1 MNRVIRACVELGSQ
15 NPIVSIHDQGA
26 GGNGNVLKEI
36 VEPIGAKIEVC
47 EQYVGCNSCAN
58 FQWQIRK
65 ILVGDETLSVL
76 EIWGAEYQEAD
87 ALLIKPEDMEFFSSL
102 CQREGCPVA
111 YVGVVTGDGRVVVH
125 DEKDD
130 STPFDLELDHV
141 LGKMPR
147 KTFNSNRMKV
157 DAQPLN
163 LDLKQTSDYNAA
175 TKSILDRVLRLLSVG
190 SKRFLVHKV
199 DRSVSGLIAQQ
210 QCVGPLH
217 IPLANNAVTA
227 QR

>member
-1 MNRVIRACVELGSQ
+1 MFG
-15 NPIVSIHDQGA
+15 
-26 GGNGNVLKEI
+26 
-36 VEPIGAKIEVC
+36 
-47 EQYVGCNSCAN
+47 
-58 FQWQIRK
+58 QIRK

-87 ALLIKPEDMEFFSSL
+87 ALLIKPEDMKFFSSL
-102 CQREGCPVA
+102 CEREGCPVA

-147 KTFNSNRMKV
+147 KTFNSNRVKV
-157 DAQPLN
+157 AAQPLSLN
-163 LDLKQTSDYNAA
+163 LAVHDHHAA
-175 TKSILDRVLRLLSVG
+175 IKSILDRVLRLLSVG

-217 IPLANNAVTA
+217 IPLANNAVTS
-227 QR
+227 QRYGSELFEMQRY

>member
-1 MNRVIRACVELGSQ
+1 MQKSRY
-15 NPIVSIHDQGA
+15 
-26 GGNGNVLKEI
+26 
-36 VEPIGAKIEVC
+36 AKA
-47 EQYVGCNSCAN
+47 GCNSCAN
-58 FQWQIRK
+58 FCWQIRK

-157 DAQPLN
+157 DAKPLN
-163 LDLKQTSDYNAA
+163 LDLKQTSDHNAA

>member
-1 MNRVIRACVELGSQ
+1 M
-15 NPIVSIHDQGA
+15 
-26 GGNGNVLKEI
+26 
-36 VEPIGAKIEVC
+36 
-47 EQYVGCNSCAN
+47 
-58 FQWQIRK
+58 
-65 ILVGDETLSVL
+65 L

-111 YVGVVTGDGRVVVH
+111 FVGTVTGDGRVVVH

-130 STPFDLELDHV
+130 STPFDLELEHV

-147 KTFNSNRMKV
+147 KTFTSHRTAI
-157 DAQPLN
+157 DAQPLSMN
-163 LDLKQTSDYNAA
+163 LDIKKSDTNDCSTA
-175 TKSILDRVLRLLSVG
+175 TKAILERVLRLLSVG

-199 DRSVSGLIAQQ
+199 DRSVSGLVAQQ

-217 IPLANNAVTA
+217 IPLANNAVIA
-227 QR
+227 QRYQRCNLPNIVRLTHFVAAILD